1 MITDL
6 NKTAQKIL
14 KRFRSVSVN
23 SLNWKTVLSQ
33 LTCARLECSTPYQAV
48 FTKELC
54 LFMFTK
60 KKLNDLLLRTHNQIT
75 ARQRYHATCMI

>member
-14 KRFRSVSVN
+14 KIIRSVSVN

-33 LTCARLECSTPYQAV
+33 LTCARLEYVKLHIKRCSQKDCV
-48 FTKELC
+48 CLC
-54 LFMFTK
+54 LRK
-60 KKLNDLLLRTHNQIT
+60 RN
-75 ARQRYHATCMI
+75 